1 MSDYGLIS
9 DAYSVGC
16 TIKVLLTGIPADQN
30 EMEFMSAQDNVL
42 LSVLSLCCG
51 KSNGDK
57 RKKRYKWLD
66 ETPKPARELV
76 RKLMKP
82 TYAERLTVPMARDE
96 VWIRGGMSND
106 DPVVVLPTGDI
117 QAGNDDPIVCL
128 KCAKSM

>member
-16 TIKVLLTGIPADQN
+16 TIKVLLTGVPADQN

-76 RKLMKP
+76 KKLMKG
-82 TYAERLTVPMARDE
+82 TYAERLTVPLARDE
-96 VWIRGGMSND
+96 VWIKGGISND

-128 KCAKSM
+128 KCAKAM

>member
-16 TIKVLLTGIPADQN
+16 TIKVLLTGVPADQN

-76 RKLMKP
+76 KKLMKN
-82 TYAERLTVPMARDE
+82 TYAERLTVPLARDE
-96 VWIRGGMSND
+96 VWIKGGISND

-128 KCAKSM
+128 KCAKAM

>member
-16 TIKVLLTGIPADQN
+16 TIKVLLTGVPADQN

-42 LSVLSLCCG
+42 MSVLSLCCG

-76 RKLMKP
+76 KKLMKN
-82 TYAERLTVPMARDE
+82 TYAERLTVSLARDE
-96 VWIRGGMSND
+96 VWIKGGISND

-128 KCAKSM
+128 ECAKAM

>member
-16 TIKVLLTGIPADQN
+16 TIKVLLTGVPADQN

-42 LSVLSLCCG
+42 MSVLSLCCG

-76 RKLMKP
+76 KKLMKN
-82 TYAERLTVPMARDE
+82 TYAERLTVPLARDE
-96 VWIRGGMSND
+96 VWIKGGISND

-128 KCAKSM
+128 TCAKAM

>member
-76 RKLMKP
+76 RKLMKS
-82 TYAERLTVPMARDE
+82 TYAERLTVPLARDE
-96 VWIRGGMSND
+96 LWIRGGMSSD

>member
-16 TIKVLLTGIPADQN
+16 TIKVLLTGVPADQN

-42 LSVLSLCCG
+42 MSVLSLCCG

-76 RKLMKP
+76 KNLMKN
-82 TYAERLTVPMARDE
+82 TYAERLTVSLARDE
-96 VWIRGGMSND
+96 VWIKGGISND

-128 KCAKSM
+128 KCAKAM